1 MPHTVHFIPATEH
14 DVIPMIELRR
24 QIWATTYRGI
34 YPDSM
39 IDDFDYA
46 WHKEKELQ
54 RIKNPEYAVYFI
66 ATDNRNI
73 GYLSIHKTDIVRL
86 LSLYIV
92 KEYQHQGIGKQAFDF
107 VAEYCKSHGAASFI
121 CACVP
126 ENKNARYFYEKIGGK
141 IVGEDLENQERWMN
155 SVIFQFDIKS

>member
-1 MPHTVHFIPATEH
+1 MSCIIHFVPATEN

-39 IDDFDYA
+39 IDNFDYA

-54 RIKNPEYAVYFI
+54 RINPPDYAVYFI
-66 ATDNRNI
+66 AKGNRNI
-73 GYLSIHKTDIVRL
+73 GYLSIHKSNTVRL
-86 LSLYIV
+86 LSLYII

-107 VAEYCKSHGAASFI
+107 VARRCKNDGVSSFI
-121 CACVP
+121 CTCVP
-126 ENKNARYFYEKIGGK
+126 ENWNARYFYKKMGGR
-141 IVGEDLENQERWMN
+141 IVGEDLDNEESWMN
-155 SVIFQFDIKS
+155 SVVFQFDLT